1 MCVCVEQ
8 QQPPPAHCQ
17 LDSPMKGLFC
27 MGGCGRW
34 SDGLRDRGQRGSQ
47 PPASSLFQT
56 GPEAIRVLGGLSC
69 HSPPAVT
76 SVCTSP
82 SQRPRPKHLPLSRF
96 RALLQS
102 CCLYSTAHPNSY
114 PRPQAN
120 LFFFFPANTV
130 SHSPLWARC
139 TGQIQLAQWQ
149 PSKPCIAGIMCML
162 TDGMQGGAG
171 VCVFSCVYQSLRI
184 LGGGMLYTLDSHQ
197 RKTKIS
203 SCMTVTFIPESLRW
217 MRGKWARRVC
227 AVCGCPCLLRLSKCL
242 QVVQALLLTHLDP
255 PSFLP
260 FSNPFSLCLTS
271 LSPSLWSFLYSR
283 SRLHLKHEPIL
294 SRLIK

>member
-1 MCVCVEQ
+1 MCLHSEYVSFQWTAISLAAGDPGNASPLVHSDVTVCINVYKGVNMRVCVCVCVEQ

-69 HSPPAVT
+69 HSPPAAT

-120 LFFFFPANTV
+120 LFFFFLPIPSPTLLSGHGALGRSSWRSGNQA
-130 SHSPLWARC
+130 SHA
-139 TGQIQLAQWQ
+139 
-149 PSKPCIAGIMCML
+149 
-162 TDGMQGGAG
+162 
-171 VCVFSCVYQSLRI
+171 
-184 LGGGMLYTLDSHQ
+184 
-197 RKTKIS
+197 
-203 SCMTVTFIPESLRW
+203 
-217 MRGKWARRVC
+217 
-227 AVCGCPCLLRLSKCL
+227 
-242 QVVQALLLTHLDP
+242 
-255 PSFLP
+255 
-260 FSNPFSLCLTS
+260 
-271 LSPSLWSFLYSR
+271 
-283 SRLHLKHEPIL
+283 
-294 SRLIK
+294 

>member
-120 LFFFFPANTV
+120 LFFFSCQYRLPLSSLGTVHWADPAGAVATKQAM
-130 SHSPLWARC
+130 HSWHHVHVD
-139 TGQIQLAQWQ
+139 GWD
-149 PSKPCIAGIMCML
+149 AGW
-162 TDGMQGGAG
+162 GWS
-171 VCVFSCVYQSLRI
+171 V
-184 LGGGMLYTLDSHQ
+184 
-197 RKTKIS
+197 
-203 SCMTVTFIPESLRW
+203 
-217 MRGKWARRVC
+217 RV
-227 AVCGCPCLLRLSKCL
+227 
-242 QVVQALLLTHLDP
+242 
-255 PSFLP
+255 
-260 FSNPFSLCLTS
+260 
-271 LSPSLWSFLYSR
+271 
-283 SRLHLKHEPIL
+283 
-294 SRLIK
+294 

>member
-1 MCVCVEQ
+1 MLSLFYCPPQ
-8 QQPPPAHCQ
+8 LIPPP
-17 LDSPMKGLFC
+17 
-27 MGGCGRW
+27 
-34 SDGLRDRGQRGSQ
+34 
-47 PPASSLFQT
+47 
-56 GPEAIRVLGGLSC
+56 
-69 HSPPAVT
+69 
-76 SVCTSP
+76 P
-82 SQRPRPKHLPLSRF
+82 SQS
-96 RALLQS
+96 
-102 CCLYSTAHPNSY
+102 
-114 PRPQAN
+114 
-120 LFFFFPANTV
+120 FFFFPANTV

-242 QVVQALLLTHLDP
+242 QVVQALLLTRLDP

>member
-1 MCVCVEQ
+1 MCLHSEYVSFQWTAISLAAGDPGNASPLVHSDVTVCINVYKGVNMRVCVCVCWTATTA
-8 QQPPPAHCQ
+8 PSPLPA
-17 LDSPMKGLFC
+17 GLPHERTFLY
-27 MGGCGRW
+27 GGCGRW

-120 LFFFFPANTV
+120 LFFFSCQYRLPLSSLGTVHWADPAGAVATKQAM
-130 SHSPLWARC
+130 HSWHHVHVD
-139 TGQIQLAQWQ
+139 GWD
-149 PSKPCIAGIMCML
+149 AGW
-162 TDGMQGGAG
+162 GWS
-171 VCVFSCVYQSLRI
+171 V
-184 LGGGMLYTLDSHQ
+184 
-197 RKTKIS
+197 
-203 SCMTVTFIPESLRW
+203 
-217 MRGKWARRVC
+217 RV
-227 AVCGCPCLLRLSKCL
+227 
-242 QVVQALLLTHLDP
+242 
-255 PSFLP
+255 
-260 FSNPFSLCLTS
+260 
-271 LSPSLWSFLYSR
+271 
-283 SRLHLKHEPIL
+283 
-294 SRLIK
+294 